1 MNDAEIVKFIENI
14 LSYALIRDEYRDLV
28 DAKKRK
34 EQSYLLKLP
43 KLKISLIPWEL
54 KISEDKKGVKPL
66 FCMRFTSAKKSSVWQ
81 QTFHKKYVS
90 LFVNSPYL
98 VYNKVESMC
107 ADTVSNS
114 ISTFVRKNVK

>member
-1 MNDAEIVKFIENI
+1 MLTCGFQELSLSLLEIQGNVKGG
-14 LSYALIRDEYRDLV
+14 SALPT
-28 DAKKRK
+28 A
-34 EQSYLLKLP
+34 
-43 KLKISLIPWEL
+43 
-54 KISEDKKGVKPL
+54 L

>member
-1 MNDAEIVKFIENI
+1 
-14 LSYALIRDEYRDLV
+14 
-28 DAKKRK
+28 
-34 EQSYLLKLP
+34 
-43 KLKISLIPWEL
+43 
-54 KISEDKKGVKPL
+54 
-66 FCMRFTSAKKSSVWQ
+66 MRFTSAKKSSVWQ

>member
-1 MNDAEIVKFIENI
+1 MLTCGFQELSLSLLEIRGDV
-14 LSYALIRDEYRDLV
+14 
-28 DAKKRK
+28 
-34 EQSYLLKLP
+34 
-43 KLKISLIPWEL
+43 
-54 KISEDKKGVKPL
+54 KGVRGRTLPAAL

>member
-1 MNDAEIVKFIENI
+1 MLTCVFQELSLSVLEMEGNVKGGDGGI
-14 LSYALIRDEYRDLV
+14 LPAAAFLHALFLC
-28 DAKKRK
+28 
-34 EQSYLLKLP
+34 Q
-43 KLKISLIPWEL
+43 
-54 KISEDKKGVKPL
+54 
-66 FCMRFTSAKKSSVWQ
+66 KSSVWQ